1 MGRISG
7 TNLGLT
13 MLALTAACGGSTPA
27 TTGGGGTTAS
37 ATTGVGGTA
46 QSTSSTTASVGGTG
60 GAAQSSATA
69 TASVTASASGSGG
82 SGGGDFGC
90 NPVAE
95 PGSIYEATV
104 DMFGSAGL
112 TTMCPYRGQVML
124 IVNTAAI

>member
-1 MGRISG
+1 M
-7 TNLGLT
+7 
-13 MLALTAACGGSTPA
+13 
-27 TTGGGGTTAS
+27 
-37 ATTGVGGTA
+37 
-46 QSTSSTTASVGGTG
+46 G

-69 TASVTASASGSGG
+69 TASVTAGVGG
-82 SGGGDFGC
+82 AGGGEFVC

-104 DMFGSAGL
+104 DKFGSAGL